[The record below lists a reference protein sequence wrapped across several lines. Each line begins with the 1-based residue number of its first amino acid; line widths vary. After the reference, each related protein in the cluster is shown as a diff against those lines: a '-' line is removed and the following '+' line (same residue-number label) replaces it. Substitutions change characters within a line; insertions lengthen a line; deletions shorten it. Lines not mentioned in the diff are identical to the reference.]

1 MINLL
6 YSNGIV
12 TWNNIEYVRG
22 EMDKIDSMLV
32 HVMLNENYH
41 AFLGNETT
49 INGVLALTS
58 DAIISALT

>member
-32 HVMLNENYH
+32 HVMLNDNYH

-49 INGVLALTS
+49 INGVLAPNA
-58 DAIISALT
+58 DAIIAALT